1 MRTTCKFL
9 IKKKLKFCLL
19 LSLILL
25 ALGAYTLCC
34 KVIISMADYA
44 LGVEWVHVCCGHNQS
59 EGMPAGV
66 GGELL
71 YFNASRA
78 ACCNSGAPGLRLRPG
93 ILKRVPYPLGLRMAV
108 ETPPL

>member
-1 MRTTCKFL
+1 
-9 IKKKLKFCLL
+9 
-19 LSLILL
+19 
-25 ALGAYTLCC
+25 
-34 KVIISMADYA
+34 MADYA